1 VLFSLQ
7 KKPTWIDQET
17 LECVKDE
24 RSNLNT
30 MIVVLKVVANCET
43 CGETFLRHM
52 FWTFLL

>member
-1 VLFSLQ
+1 M
-7 KKPTWIDQET
+7 WIDEET

-24 RSNLNT
+24 SLNT
-30 MIVVLKVVANCET
+30 MIVVLKLVANCWT